1 MKLKELKAKLEAL
14 TGMDDAD
21 VAFGAEAVKGLYFID
36 DVTTGKFEGEVPE
49 GCTKDMVLLWNGAKE

>member
-21 VAFGAEAVKGLYFID
+21 VAFGAEAVKGLYFIG
-36 DVTTGKFEGEVPE
+36 DVTTGKLVA
-49 GCTKDMVLLWNGAKE
+49 L